1 MTIEILKV
9 ALHIANSLICMTV
22 VLYHQMEKYEA
33 LDTENGFF
41 EGTRLLYRGFQK
53 ARSKNGENR
62 PAEHFEVLAQPLG
75 YRGVRLSE
83 RREPRILSYYT
94 P

>member
-1 MTIEILKV
+1 MEILKE
-9 ALHIANSLICMTV
+9 ALHIANSLICMTA

-41 EGTRLLYRGFQK
+41 EVAMLLCEGFQK
-53 ARSKNGENR
+53 APSKVGENC
-62 PAEHFEVLAQPLG
+62 PAEHFELLTLPLG
-75 YRGVRLSE
+75 YHSVRLSE
-83 RREPRILSYYT
+83 WREPRIWSYCA

>member
-1 MTIEILKV
+1 MEILKV
-9 ALHIANSLICMTV
+9 ALHIANSLICMTA

-41 EGTRLLYRGFQK
+41 EGTMLLCRVFQK
-53 ARSKNGENR
+53 ARSKDRENR
-62 PAEHFEVLAQPLG
+62 PAEHFELLALPLG
-75 YRGVRLSE
+75 YRSVRLSE
-83 RREPRILSYYT
+83 RREPRIGSKCA